1 MILDK
6 NTPLGRATS
15 SRRTGTRTLPDPR
28 DSKTLKGRGHFL
40 YEFRHFCYPVSME
53 DRLDCPVMS
62 PLNISQKSSFLSAE
76 RTGFRGLSCIVSRAY
91 GARLIPMILAP
102 LLAVALLPAFGADSG
117 YNGGQPTNP
126 KDLKGKKIVL
136 ADVPKLIGIGYFAA
150 TTKGEAEAAAE
161 LTKNGLP
168 TEVTTDA
175 PTEAAIQKQIEYID
189 NDISKGV
196 DGILFASN
204 DPTAISP
211 VLRKAL
217 KAGIHVIGYD
227 AESEPDAR
235 EWFIQQATPDGIAKA
250 LVDSMVAEVGKKADI
265 GIVTSSLTAPNQNAW
280 IAEIKKYISAQGLG
294 LNIVAILPSEE
305 DQQKAFQATGDIIK
319 AHPTVK
325 GIIGLSSV
333 AFPGAADAITHAN
346 LIGKVACT
354 GLSTPN
360 QMKPFVKSGCV
371 KSVVLWNPVDL
382 GYAAVYAMRAVVDGK
397 LKPGDTEL
405 EAGKLGKLKL
415 INGSQF
421 LLGPPFIFN
430 KDNIDQFDF

>member
-1 MILDK
+1 MVSK
-6 NTPLGRATS
+6 EYRA
-15 SRRTGTRTLPDPR
+15 
-28 DSKTLKGRGHFL
+28 
-40 YEFRHFCYPVSME
+40 
-53 DRLDCPVMS
+53 
-62 PLNISQKSSFLSAE
+62 
-76 RTGFRGLSCIVSRAY
+76 RA
-91 GARLIPMILAP
+91 IPI
-102 LLAVALLPAFGADSG
+102 LLASLFTIAILPALGADNG
-117 YNGGQPTNP
+117 YNGTQPTSP

-161 LTKNGLP
+161 LTKKGLP

-196 DGILFASN
+196 DGILFSSN

-227 AESEPDAR
+227 AESDPDAR

-250 LVDSMVAEVGKKADI
+250 LVDSMVAEVGKQADI

-294 LNIVAILPSEE
+294 LNIVATLPSEE
-305 DQQKAFQATGDIIK
+305 DQQKAFQACGDIIK

-415 INGSQF
+415 IDNSQF
-421 LLGPPFIFN
+421 LLGPPFVFN